1 MRQVTAT
8 EPGGVA
14 VYLLGLMAWFRG
26 NCLGPLW
33 QDTHSGDQMKT
44 VLAATALVVVLAG
57 CENRARDTGR
67 VESVDTNVTTRS
79 TQDTTI
85 IRSETETDTTVKE
98 GELKRD
104 TATSR

>member
-1 MRQVTAT
+1 
-8 EPGGVA
+8 
-14 VYLLGLMAWFRG
+14 
-26 NCLGPLW
+26 
-33 QDTHSGDQMKT
+33 MKT
-44 VLAATALVVVLAG
+44 VLAAMALVVTLAG

-104 TATSR
+104 TADSR

>member
-1 MRQVTAT
+1 
-8 EPGGVA
+8 
-14 VYLLGLMAWFRG
+14 
-26 NCLGPLW
+26 
-33 QDTHSGDQMKT
+33 MKT
-44 VLAATALVVVLAG
+44 VLAAMALVVGLAG

-67 VESVDTNVTTRS
+67 VESADTTVTPRS

-85 IRSETETDTTVKE
+85 VTTDIQTDTTVKE